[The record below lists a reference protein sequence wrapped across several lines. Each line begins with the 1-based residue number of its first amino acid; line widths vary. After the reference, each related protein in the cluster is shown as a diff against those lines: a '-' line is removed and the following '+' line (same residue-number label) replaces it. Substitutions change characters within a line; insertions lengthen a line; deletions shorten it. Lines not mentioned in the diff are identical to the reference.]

1 MLGLCNKKMLCLCNK
16 KMLGLW
22 AFRILLSKTVN
33 TVMSNCRCHKIFSN
47 IYVTKVMGL
56 IEVEKSRDA
65 IFWKRNANLPE
76 LIINPWY
83 CKVKNL
89 VAQSLK
95 NLVFTCRNMVED
107 TYCTWAPRGTVFWR
121 NSLSLAEHCWGYIL
135 VRDEKSHDAVFWRH
149 NFDLAEHGGRFYVA
163 QSFRD

>member
-1 MLGLCNKKMLCLCNK
+1 
-16 KMLGLW
+16 
-22 AFRILLSKTVN
+22 
-33 TVMSNCRCHKIFSN
+33 
-47 IYVTKVMGL
+47 MGL

-107 TYCTWAPRGTVFWR
+107 TYCTMYMEV
-121 NSLSLAEHCWGYIL
+121 
-135 VRDEKSHDAVFWRH
+135 
-149 NFDLAEHGGRFYVA
+149 DLNLGA
-163 QSFRD
+163 QSFEEIVCPWQNIVEDTYLLEMKNLMTQSFEDIILTWLNMVEDFTWHSLSEIKF